1 MDEPTKG
8 MDNIFKEELGRFL
21 KCLAASGKTIIIVS
35 HDLDFC
41 GEFVD
46 RCGLF
51 ANGSLISES
60 DVREFFVNNR
70 FYTTTVAKMS
80 KGIVE
85 NAYKMEDIIC

>member
-1 MDEPTKG
+1 M
-8 MDNIFKEELGRFL
+8 GRFL